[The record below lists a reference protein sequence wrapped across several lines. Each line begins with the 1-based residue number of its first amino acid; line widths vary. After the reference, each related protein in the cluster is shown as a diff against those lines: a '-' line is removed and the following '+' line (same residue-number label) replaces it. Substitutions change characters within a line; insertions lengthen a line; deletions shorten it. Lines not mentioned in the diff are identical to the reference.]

1 MWPKPDKSPSHILA
15 LNSNCGIPLMDTSC
29 SQDCC
34 FIENIFP
41 CMHEKPMSLTLFV
54 ATLYIGIQASRF
66 IAVDSILLFYL
77 YASRFSYYVRSLSY
91 REATFSGAYRE
102 MLTSYVVV
110 RFVEHDCCTI
120 SIYWIAWM
128 ISKTTWL
135 DKKPL
140 CNRLYFQCSTGPC
153 MPPLWMGRV
162 RFMLIRDVP

>member
-15 LNSNCGIPLMDTSC
+15 LNSNCEIPLMDTSC

-34 FIENIFP
+34 FIENIFS

-66 IAVDSILLFYL
+66 IAVDSILLFL
-77 YASRFSYYVRSLSY
+77 PLCITIFILFNSLSY
-91 REATFSGAYRE
+91 REATFSGAYRK
-102 MLTSYVVV
+102 MLTSYAVVG
-110 RFVEHDCCTI
+110 FVEHDCC
-120 SIYWIAWM
+120 IYWIAWM
-128 ISKTTWL
+128 ISKTTWP
-135 DKKPL
+135 KKNL
-140 CNRLYFQCSTGPC
+140 CNSLYFQCSTGPC